1 MNEICMSLRKNKYGI
16 LLMILSSI
24 FVCVGQ
30 LFWKLS
36 SSKGGLFLIVGFFLY
51 AIGALVMIIAY
62 KFGSLSVLQPV
73 LSLNYVLS
81 LVLAQIILNEIITLV
96 KVVGVLI
103 IILGVVLIG
112 GGD

>member
-1 MNEICMSLRKNKYGI
+1 MESIFLSLKKNKYGI
-16 LLMILSSI
+16 FLMILSSI

-36 SSKGGLFLIVGFFLY
+36 STKGITFLVLGFCFY
-51 AIGALVMIIAY
+51 VIGALIMIIAY
-62 KFGSLSVLQPV
+62 KFGSLSALQPV

-81 LVLAQIILNEIITLV
+81 LVLAQIVLNEIITLI
-96 KVVGVLI
+96 KIIGVLI

>member
-1 MNEICMSLRKNKYGI
+1 MNSIYVSLKKNKYGI
-16 LLMILSSI
+16 LLMIISSI

-36 SSKGGLFLIVGFFLY
+36 TNDGVIFLLVGFFLY
-51 AIGALVMIIAY
+51 AIGALMMIIAY

-81 LVLAQIILNEIITLV
+81 LILAQIILNETINLTKIIG
-96 KVVGVLI
+96 VVI